1 MITTVEE
8 AQRLI
13 SARDQSCSPVMVGF
27 QGALSPLVADT
38 RKRAA
43 TAEFGEL
50 VSVAGMIPRERVL
63 LQPRAL
69 EAATGLVARRLYVR
83 YCTHM
88 MNTVCLLPD
97 ADCER
102 ESARV
107 NNRERTLNVV
117 RSAAGH
123 QRRRA
128 RLVNRSS

>member
-1 MITTVEE
+1 MITTVEK

-13 SARDQSCSPVMVGF
+13 SARDQSCSPVVIGF

-50 VSVAGMIPRERVL
+50 VRVAGMNPRERVIPL
-63 LQPRAL
+63 PRAL
-69 EAATGLVARRLYVR
+69 EAATGLVARGLYVR
-83 YCTHM
+83 CRAHM

-102 ESARV
+102 VSARI
-107 NNRERTLNVV
+107 NSPERTLMSSV
-117 RSAAGH
+117 RPPATKDGEPV
-123 QRRRA
+123 
-128 RLVNRSS
+128 LVNHGS